1 MRSRIR
7 RAALGL
13 AAVGLAAGCLGSTIQ
28 AQSAGGQA
36 LPQLGKAP
44 VKDVI
49 AAMTKE
55 EKASLVMG
63 TGMNVA
69 GLTLGAEMQGPA
81 VGTVQERVPGAAGM
95 TLAIPRLG
103 VPSTVV
109 ADGPAGLRIQPT
121 RGKDT
126 TRTYYA
132 TAFPIA
138 TLLASTWDVNLVER
152 VGRAMGNEVKEYGVD
167 VILGPALDIHRN
179 PLGGRNFEYYSEDP
193 LISGKMAAAMVT
205 GIQSQGVGTSVK
217 HFVANDHEWNRN
229 TINVKVSQRAL
240 REIYLRAF
248 EIVVREAKPWTIM
261 SSYNKVN
268 GTYTSELPPLLQG
281 VVRDDWRYDGL
292 IMTDWFGGR
301 DAVAQMKA
309 GNELLMPG
317 TEVQRKAIL
326 AALASGELKEGVLDR
341 NVDFVLK
348 YILRTPSF
356 LKSPHSD
363 APDLKAHAQVARD
376 AAAQGMVLLRNE
388 GALPLPASA
397 RLALFGNSSY
407 AMITGGTG
415 SGDVNEAYSVSLVD
429 GLKSAGLSI
438 DGGIASR
445 YAGYIAEQEKKRPP
459 QAAFMPQAPLP
470 EMPVPADQIAALSQA
485 VDAAVVTI
493 GRRSGEFTDRQ
504 RDGDFELAAAEKTLI
519 RDVTTAFHAQKKKVL
534 VVLNIG
540 GPIETASWRDV
551 PDAILLAWQPG
562 QESGHAIAE
571 VLTGKVPPSGRLA
584 TTFPVKWEDVPSSAN
599 FPGKT
604 LLGRDPKATGIF
616 AMVDRAAEVEYLDDI
631 WVGYRHFATKGVK
644 PAYPFGFGLSY
655 TAFRYSGIKLAGSES
670 GSKFDVSLTVTNAGK
685 VPGREVVQ
693 LYLSAPGKALPKP
706 AIELKGFA
714 KTKLL
719 KPGESE
725 AVSFTLTPRD
735 FTSFDEASMSWVAE
749 AGTYTVKVGASS
761 EDIRQ
766 TATITRPAAQKV
778 ETVSAFVGTRK

>member
-1 MRSRIR
+1 MGSRVMR
-7 RAALGL
+7 AVAPL
-13 AAVGLAAGCLGSTIQ
+13 AAVCLVAGCLAGTARAQ
-28 AQSAGGQA
+28 AGAGQA

-49 AAMTKE
+49 AAMTRE
-55 EKASLVMG
+55 EKVSLVIG
-63 TGMNVA
+63 TGMRFGGLSPDMA
-69 GLTLGAEMQGPA
+69 GPS
-81 VGTVQERVPGAAGM
+81 VGVTEERVPGAAG
-95 TLAIPRLG
+95 TTFAVPRLG
-103 VPSTVV
+103 IPATIV

-126 TRTYYA
+126 SRTYYA

-138 TLLASTWDVNLVER
+138 TLLASTWDVNLVEQ

-193 LISGKMAAAMVT
+193 LISGKMAAAAVK
-205 GIQSQGVGTSVK
+205 GVQSQGVGTSVK

-248 EIVVREAKPWTIM
+248 EIVVRDAKPWTIM

-268 GTYTSELPPLLQG
+268 GTYTSESPSLLQG
-281 VVRDDWRYDGL
+281 VVRDDWKYGGL

-317 TEVQRKAIL
+317 TENQRKALL
-326 AALASGELKEGVLDR
+326 AALASGELKDEVLDR
-341 NVDFVLK
+341 NVRIILD

-356 LKSPHSD
+356 QKYAHSD
-363 APDLKAHAQVARD
+363 TPDLKAHAQVARD

-388 GALPLPASA
+388 GALPLPAA
-397 RLALFGNSSY
+397 AKLALFGNTSY

-429 GLKSAGLSI
+429 GLKGAGLGV
-438 DGGIASR
+438 DGALSAR
-445 YAGYIAEQEKKRPP
+445 YASYIAEQEKKRPAGTP
-459 QAAFMPQAPLP
+459 FMLPAPLP
-470 EMPVPADQIAALSQA
+470 EMPVPAEEIATLAQDDDMAL
-485 VDAAVVTI
+485 VTI
-493 GRRSGEFTDRQ
+493 GRRSGEFTDRK
-504 RDGDFELAAAEKTLI
+504 REGDFELTPVEKALI
-519 RDVTTAFHAQKKKVL
+519 KDVVRAFHARKKKVL

-540 GPIETASWRDV
+540 GVIETASWRDQ

-562 QESGHAIAE
+562 QESGHAIAD
-571 VLTGKVPPSGRLA
+571 VLTGKTPPSGRLA
-584 TTFPVKWEDVPSSAN
+584 TTFPVTWEDVPSSAN

-604 LLGRDPKATGIF
+604 LLGPDPKASGIF
-616 AMVDRAAEVEYLDDI
+616 ASVDRAAEVEYLDDI
-631 WVGYRHFATKGVK
+631 WVGYRHFATRGVK
-644 PAYPFGFGLSY
+644 PAYPFGYGLTYTQFG
-655 TAFRYSGIKLAGSES
+655 YSGLKLAGSGG
-670 GSKFDVSLTVTNAGK
+670 GSTFEVSLTVTNTGK
-685 VPGREVVQ
+685 AAGREVVQ
-693 LYLSAPGKALPKP
+693 LYLTAPGTIASKP

-714 KTKLL
+714 KTKTL
-719 KPGESE
+719 KPGESQL
-725 AVSFTLTPRD
+725 VTFTLTPRD
-735 FTSFDEASMSWVAE
+735 FTSFDETSLSWIAE

-766 TATITRPAAQKV
+766 TATITKPKQ
-778 ETVSAFVGTRK
+778 ETVEKVSVSVGSAK

>member
-1 MRSRIR
+1 MGSRLV
-7 RAALGL
+7 RAAAPL
-13 AAVGLAAGCLGSTIQ
+13 AAACLVAGCLAGTARAQ
-28 AQSAGGQA
+28 AGGGQA

-49 AAMTKE
+49 AAMTRE
-55 EKASLVMG
+55 EKVSLVIG
-63 TGMNVA
+63 TGMRFA
-69 GLTLGAEMQGPA
+69 GLSPDMAGPS
-81 VGTVQERVPGAAGM
+81 VGVTEERVPGAAG
-95 TLAIPRLG
+95 TTFAVPRLG
-103 VPSTVV
+103 IPATIV

-126 TRTYYA
+126 SRTYYA

-138 TLLASTWDVNLVER
+138 TLLASTWDVNLVEQ

-193 LISGKMAAAMVT
+193 LISGKMAAAAVS
-205 GIQSQGVGTSVK
+205 GVQSQGVGTSVK

-229 TINVKVSQRAL
+229 TINVKVSQRAI

-248 EIVVREAKPWTIM
+248 EIVVRDAKPWTIM

-268 GTYTSELPPLLQG
+268 GAYTSENPSLLQG
-281 VVRDDWRYDGL
+281 VVRDDWKYGGL

-317 TEVQRKAIL
+317 TESQRKALL
-326 AALASGELKEGVLDR
+326 AALASGELKEEVLDR
-341 NVDFVLK
+341 NVTIILD

-356 LKSPHSD
+356 KKPAHSD

-397 RLALFGNSSY
+397 KLALFGNTSY

-429 GLKSAGLSI
+429 GLKGAGLGV
-438 DGGIASR
+438 DGTLSAR
-445 YAGYIAEQEKKRPP
+445 YAAYIAEQEKARKPA
-459 QAAFMPQAPLP
+459 AAFMPQAPLP
-470 EMPVPADQIAALSQA
+470 EMAVPAEEIARLAQDDAMAL
-485 VDAAVVTI
+485 VTI
-493 GRRSGEFTDRQ
+493 GRRSGEFTDRK
-504 RDGDFELAAAEKTLI
+504 REGDFELTPVEKALI
-519 RDVTTAFHAQKKKVL
+519 KDVTTAFHAQKKKVL

-540 GPIETASWRDV
+540 GVIETASWRAE

-562 QESGHAIAE
+562 QESGNAIAD
-571 VLTGKVPPSGRLA
+571 VLTGKTPPSGRLA

-604 LLGRDPKATGIF
+604 LLGPDPKASGIF
-616 AMVDRAAEVEYLDDI
+616 AAVDRAAEVEYLDDI
-631 WVGYRHFATKGVK
+631 WVGYRHFATKNVK
-644 PAYPFGFGLSY
+644 TAYPFGYGLTYTQFG
-655 TAFRYSGIKLAGSES
+655 YSGLKLAGSGG
-670 GSKFDVSLTVTNAGK
+670 GSTFEVSLTVANTGK
-685 VPGREVVQ
+685 AAGREVVQ
-693 LYLSAPGKALPKP
+693 LYLTAPGKIASKP
-706 AIELKGFA
+706 AIELKGFT
-714 KTKLL
+714 KTKTL
-719 KPGESE
+719 KPGESQL
-725 AVSFTLTPRD
+725 VTFTLTPRD
-735 FTSFDEASMSWVAE
+735 FTSFDEASLSWIAE
-749 AGTYTVKVGASS
+749 EGTYTVKVGASS

-766 TATITRPAAQKV
+766 TATITKPKQ
-778 ETVSAFVGTRK
+778 ETVEKVSVSVGPAK